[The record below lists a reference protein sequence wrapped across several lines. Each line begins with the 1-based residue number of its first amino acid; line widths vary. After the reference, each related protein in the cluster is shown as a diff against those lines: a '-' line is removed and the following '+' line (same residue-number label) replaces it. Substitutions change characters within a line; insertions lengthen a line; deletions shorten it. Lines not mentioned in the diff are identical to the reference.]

1 MKIRLLIRGVILTWV
16 VLNFSVLRT
25 RMANQGSL
33 DATFLL
39 ASEQVVAA
47 SVTEQ
52 QGQSVPKGNPG
63 GEQEGR
69 AASLTIDNGNH
80 KLEFNAETG
89 KLESLRA
96 IVAADQE
103 FIQGSDRDPVFVIQ
117 YLDGRNRFRQVDS
130 GQASE
135 IIVNSVDRSAGG
147 AAQGSLLTADFR
159 QLDGLQLDATVTV
172 RTVPD
177 DPLSYWSIAVNNQT
191 GLLITDVQF
200 PFIVVPYHLAGGA
213 GSESLLRPYWTG
225 RLLRAPKP
233 HELEPDNPH
242 TWQFHPENGDFNHYP
257 GLTFAQFLAYFN
269 DRAGIFVSCRDSS
282 GAIKLIKPTHRGSG
296 IRLGMAHV
304 GDWPRN
310 GKRQLDYDVVLRAFT
325 GDWYDAAE
333 LYRQWSLKQPW
344 AATPLHARKDT
355 PDWLLDSPPH
365 IIVRIQGILDEGP
378 TAPNP
383 EFLPYPKI
391 IPLLEK
397 IADRIEAPLVP
408 VIMSWERPGPWIYP
422 ESLPPAGGAES
433 LAEFTKLAR
442 DRGWHVGTFCN
453 GTRWVTH
460 HHWSGYDGSE
470 YLAEQGGEKSLCRTH
485 DQQLWRESW
494 DQTWRPSHPACLGVP
509 MTREIAVDFFE
520 QVVGYGLDW
529 IQFLDQ
535 NVGCSSF
542 PCYATGHG
550 HPAAPGKWMTRGMQ
564 GLLDDFHRL
573 ARKTEQ
579 QSRGERTLTISVET
593 PPNEYCMP
601 NFHLCDVRVV
611 PPGHVRTEREFIPL
625 YHFLYHEFIVIQ
637 GGFGSAPEPY
647 HMPIRN
653 SYNLV
658 VGQIPGG
665 VLTGDGRLLN
675 KDTFNWAPWEPAVGS
690 NDDSLTVLR
699 RTTALRRGKGRDFL
713 VYGRM
718 QRPAH
723 VSGTKTM
730 RWQWGGRDHQIPAVF
745 HSAWKSPQGRLAV
758 VLANWTTTVQTVS
771 VVDPRLNQ
779 QAVVSLWSDE
789 LNSTV
794 SPVDQTG
801 LQVSLPPLSCA
812 LIEQTNQ

>member
-1 MKIRLLIRGVILTWV
+1 MKFRLLIWGVILTV
-16 VLNFSVLRT
+16 AISSFSASQTKLT
-25 RMANQGSL
+25 DEGFL
-33 DATFLL
+33 DSTVKP
-39 ASEQVVAA
+39 ASEQVLQFA
-47 SVTEQ
+47 VTEQ
-52 QGQSVPKGNPG
+52 KVRFTSEENPSEEKADRTG
-63 GEQEGR
+63 
-69 AASLTIDNGNH
+69 SFTMDNGNH
-80 KLEFNAETG
+80 KLEFNPQTG

-96 IVAADQE
+96 ITAPDQE
-103 FIQGSDRDPVFVIQ
+103 FIQASDRDPVFVIQ
-117 YLDGRNRFRQVDS
+117 YLDEQNRFREIVS
-130 GQASE
+130 TQASE
-135 IIVNSVDRSAGG
+135 IVVNSVDQSGSG
-147 AAQGSLLTADFR
+147 TAQGRLLTADFR
-159 QLDGLQLDATVTV
+159 QLGGLELDATVTV

-177 DPLSYWSIAVNNQT
+177 DPLSYWSISVNNNT

-200 PFIVVPYHLAGGA
+200 PFIVVPYHLAGGP
-213 GSESLLRPYWTG
+213 GTESLLRPYWTG
-225 RLLRAPKP
+225 RLLKAPKP
-233 HELEPDNPH
+233 QDLEPDNPH

-257 GLTFAQFLAYFN
+257 GLTFGQFLAYFN

-310 GKRQLDYDVVLRAFT
+310 GKRQLDYDVVVQTFT

-344 AATPLHARKDT
+344 AKAPLHQRKDT

-378 TAPNP
+378 TAPNR

-391 IPLLEK
+391 IPLLAK
-397 IADRIEAPLVP
+397 IADQIEAPLVP

-422 ESLPPAGGAES
+422 ESLPPVGGANS
-433 LAEFTKLAR
+433 LTEFTKLAR
-442 DRGWHVGTFCN
+442 ERGWHVGTFCN

-460 HHWSGYDGSE
+460 HHWSGYDGVE
-470 YLAEQGGEKSLCRTH
+470 YLEQQGGKKSLCRTH
-485 DQQLWRESW
+485 DQQFWRESW

-509 MTREIAVDFFE
+509 MTREIAIDFVE

-535 NVGCSSF
+535 NVGCSTF
-542 PCYATGHG
+542 PCYASDHG

-564 GLLDDFHRL
+564 ELLDSFHRL
-573 ARKTEQ
+573 VQETEQ
-579 QSRGERTLTISVET
+579 QSHGKRKIAISVET
-593 PPNEYCMP
+593 PPNEYFLP
-601 NFHLCDVRVV
+601 NFDLCDVRVI
-611 PPGHVRTEREFIPL
+611 PLGHTRTEREFIPL

-675 KDTFNWAPWEPAVGS
+675 KDTFNWAPWEPPIGN

-699 RTTALRRGKGRDFL
+699 RTTALRRGKAKDFL

-718 QRPAH
+718 QRPAD
-723 VSGTKTM
+723 VSGIKTI

-745 HSAWKSPQGRLAV
+745 HSAWKSPQGRLGI
-758 VLANWTTTVQTVS
+758 VLANWTTEPQTVS
-771 VVDPRLNQ
+771 VVDSRLNH
-779 QAVVSLWSDE
+779 QAVVSISSKE
-789 LNSTV
+789 LKSRV
-794 SPVDQTG
+794 SLADHTD
-801 LQVSLPPLSCA
+801 LKVSLPPLSCA
-812 LIEQTNQ
+812 LVEGG